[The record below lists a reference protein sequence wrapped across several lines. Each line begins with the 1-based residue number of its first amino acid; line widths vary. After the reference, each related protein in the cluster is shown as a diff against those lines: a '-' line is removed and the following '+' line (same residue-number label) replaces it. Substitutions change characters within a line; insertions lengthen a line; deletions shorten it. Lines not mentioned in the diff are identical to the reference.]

1 MISGPGIEPGTHW
14 WKASPLTTA
23 PTLHPRLLFKFS
35 VKLISGILPR
45 TPHVTLM
52 MDNNAI
58 VKTTVSEHVTSQ
70 DPYTLQNST
79 FTTEEVVFPKQ
90 QVYQ

>member
-1 MISGPGIEPGTHW
+1 MISGPGIEPGTHL